1 MTNTDKEILDILK
14 GFMSDDEIKDAIEK
28 GNIKLGAEDSIE
40 KAEKKED
47 SEDETEVTVKVE
59 QEEESEDD
67 EEKDTEEKSKKK
79 EDKVEKSEE
88 TPKEEKI
95 EKSDNS
101 DLIKSFEDRFTQV
114 DELKK
119 SISGLT
125 EMLSNMN
132 AKIEAIG
139 NEAPEPKSVRQVQ
152 YFEKGETLKDEE
164 DRTILSVSKDREQ
177 IGEIMLKSMSE
188 EKDDLM
194 KGQLESDLMNVIG
207 GNSLP
212 TENVCKY
219 LYENKGIRIVK

>member
-28 GNIKLGAEDSIE
+28 GNIKLGTEDSIE

-59 QEEESEDD
+59 KEEESEDD

-79 EDKVEKSEE
+79 EDKVEKSER
-88 TPKEEKI
+88 TPKEEEI

-114 DELKK
+114 DELQK

-132 AKIEAIG
+132 AKIEKIG

-164 DRTILSVSKDREQ
+164 DRTILSVAKDREQ